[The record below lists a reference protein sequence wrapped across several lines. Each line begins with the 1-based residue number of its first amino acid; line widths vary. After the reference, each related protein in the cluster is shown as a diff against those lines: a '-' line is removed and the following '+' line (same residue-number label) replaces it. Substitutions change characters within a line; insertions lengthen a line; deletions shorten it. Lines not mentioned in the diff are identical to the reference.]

1 MGLFC
6 QIHHIFGKKL
16 VTGGELWSIDLWEA
30 VVMTEQE
37 RKSIA
42 MRISK
47 VSIGVNVF
55 LSAFKLLAG
64 VLAHSNA
71 MISDAVHSLS
81 DVLSTFVVMIGVHI
95 SGKDADDDHPYG
107 HERFECVAS
116 IILALML
123 ALTGGGIGLATIRTI
138 QSGTEKLAVP
148 GLLAL
153 AAAGVSIL
161 VKEAMFWYTKK
172 GADRIGSG
180 ALLADAWHHRSDA
193 LSSVGS
199 LIGIAG
205 ARLGF
210 PVLDPIAGVVICL
223 FIFKAAYEIFMDAM
237 KKLVDESVEEDIIKD
252 LRRKILQEEGV
263 LNIDDIRTRVFGSKY
278 YVDVEIAADGSQTL
292 SDAHDIAER
301 VHDHM
306 EELFPDIKHIMV
318 HVNPAE
324 SC

>member
-1 MGLFC
+1 MN
-6 QIHHIFGKKL
+6 
-16 VTGGELWSIDLWEA
+16 ER
-30 VVMTEQE
+30 E
-37 RKSIA
+37 RKEIA
-42 MRISK
+42 MKISK
-47 VSIGVNVF
+47 VSIGANIL
-55 LSAFKLLAG
+55 LSVLKFLAG
-64 VLAHSNA
+64 VFAHSSA

-81 DVLSTFVVMIGVHI
+81 DVLSTFVVMIGVHV
-95 SGKDADDDHPYG
+95 SGKEADEDHPYG

-116 IILALML
+116 IVLAVML
-123 ALTGGGIGLATIRTI
+123 AVTGGGIGLAAIRTI
-138 QSGTEKLAVP
+138 QAGTDHLAAP

-153 AAAGVSIL
+153 LAALVSIL

-172 GADRIGSG
+172 GADRIESG

-210 PVLDPIAGVVICL
+210 PVLDPLAGMVICL
-223 FIFKAAYEIFMDAM
+223 FIFKAAFEIFNDAM
-237 KKLVDESVEEDIIKD
+237 KKMVDESVEEGIVAD
-252 LRRKILQEEGV
+252 LREQILREEGV
-263 LNIDDIRTRVFGSKY
+263 LDVDDIRTRVFGAKY
-278 YVDVEIAADGSQTL
+278 YVDVEIAADGKQSL
-292 SDAHDIAER
+292 SEAHDIAER

-324 SC
+324 G

>member
-1 MGLFC
+1 MNE
-6 QIHHIFGKKL
+6 K
-16 VTGGELWSIDLWEA
+16 ER
-30 VVMTEQE
+30 QE
-37 RKSIA
+37 TA
-42 MRISK
+42 MRISR
-47 VSIGVNVF
+47 VSIGANML
-55 LSAFKLLAG
+55 LSGVKLIAG
-64 VLAHSNA
+64 IMAHSNA
-71 MISDAVHSLS
+71 MLSDAVHSLS

-107 HERFECVAS
+107 HERYECVAA
-116 IILALML
+116 IILAVML
-123 ALTGGGIGLATIRTI
+123 AVTGAGIGLAGIRTI
-138 QSGTEKLAVP
+138 RSGTDHLAVP

-153 AAAGVSIL
+153 GAAIVSII

-193 LSSVGS
+193 MSSVGS

-210 PVLDPIAGVVICL
+210 PILDPLAGIVICL
-223 FIFKAAYEIFMDAM
+223 FIFKAAYDIFKDALRKM
-237 KKLVDESVEEDIIKD
+237 VDESVEEDIVAE
-252 LRRKILQEEGV
+252 LREQILQEEGV
-263 LNIDDIRTRVFGSKY
+263 LEVDDIRTRVFGARY
-278 YVDVEIAADGSQTL
+278 YVDVEIAADGSQSL
-292 SDAHDIAER
+292 SEAHDIAER

-324 SC
+324 A